1 MKFCF
6 VDYPIRKEDSNFES
20 INNIFIS
27 SLKQTDFIL
36 RNILIPH
43 SYEIVKDSITFEEYF
58 KLNINN
64 KFIYWPLQL
73 YCSDFEFL
81 NQYFSINKYSLYDF
95 VFVEKKY
102 NFKFTKILE
111 NKIPFIYVKNGLNN
125 FKMDPIVISTSA
137 LKICKDYKSLINLR
151 LKNLL
156 LELLINS
163 KFL

>member
-6 VDYPIRKEDSNFES
+6 VDYLIRKEDNNFES

-43 SYEIVKDSITFEEYF
+43 SYEIVKDSITFEECF

-73 YCSDFEFL
+73 YSSDFEFL

-95 VFVEKKY
+95 VFVEKK
-102 NFKFTKILE
+102 I
-111 NKIPFIYVKNGLNN
+111 
-125 FKMDPIVISTSA
+125 
-137 LKICKDYKSLINLR
+137 
-151 LKNLL
+151 
-156 LELLINS
+156 
-163 KFL
+163 